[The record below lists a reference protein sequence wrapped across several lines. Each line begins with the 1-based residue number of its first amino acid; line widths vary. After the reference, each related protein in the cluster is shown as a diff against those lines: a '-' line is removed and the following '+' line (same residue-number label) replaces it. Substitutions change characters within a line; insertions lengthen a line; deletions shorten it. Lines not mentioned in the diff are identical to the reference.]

1 MYSAFAVWD
10 TLNSHRVASPLE
22 RWEAPDHPQGFLP
35 QNWGETELN
44 RSVTYESICSGHHH
58 IVRVDISGAANKP
71 IAGLKT
77 KPEQPDEE
85 ATYKEK
91 LDLQLRKDRCFTL
104 IYTNIS
110 SDLKNLITETTD
122 GVAAWKILKDHFEPV
137 TKARVIQLLDQFF
150 GTKYQPGEDVGI
162 LISRVKTAA
171 TRLQEAGHKL
181 DDLYIGFQLI
191 RWLPQ
196 EFQSTVQQIYR
207 WKEED
212 FRVVKIEAEL
222 ILEANRLQL
231 MKQDLE
237 KAENAY
243 LSSFTSKKLKTL
255 PGATAAAHGDPNGK
269 NDYQKKGGKVFNC
282 KTIKNV
288 KQSIKTIG
296 PCYVCNKYG
305 HLKVNCK
312 EKKSLQK
319 SPSTVNETF
328 NTEFNINL
336 RFCEAEC
343 SLLKLDKQLVTSC
356 ILFEENSD
364 KGVWVIDTAATSHF
378 CNDKSLF
385 LDLKPITN
393 MKMSLATEDKSCPVE
408 GIGTLR
414 FRVKYK
420 GSFHEITLTDVLFN
434 PKLRRNL
441 LSGSR
446 LESKGA
452 HFVGTKGKIN
462 VFNKDWIKLFS
473 ATRHENLYFFKPDH
487 YIIPKSKEIRFFSD
501 VTAETKNGSIEIWHQ
516 RFCHVNNDYLVKT
529 SKNDSVKGL
538 PRLTDNGK
546 THCIPCKLTKSKRV
560 SFKKTGAV
568 RSKRP
573 LELLHM
579 DLCGPMPTESQ
590 GGNKY
595 FLSIIDDY
603 SRKVTVFPIR
613 NKSDVFHTFIR
624 FQKRAE
630 RFLSKKVIA
639 VRTDG
644 GLEFCNKDMD
654 NFLTELGI
662 KHEVT
667 NSYTPEMNGVAERF
681 NLTALDGIKTLLKS
695 SEVPHKFWGE
705 ALLCFAYTWNR
716 ICHKDSNKTPFEK
729 YSGRKPS
736 ELHLKPFGCLAY
748 AGVPKQIRKK
758 FDMRA
763 KMGIMMGYA
772 QRTKGYRIWL
782 INENK
787 LVETIYVRFDENK
800 RGINFRQKVNSNLVY
815 NLNLPDYYDDEDDF
829 DIVKDSLTSRL
840 VLKTST
846 ETPSTSEKPDVSF
859 DNHSFIPC
867 TEVKWI
873 RNIGRKVTG
882 SNVYYSIEGEA
893 TRLKSYNEIERYC
906 KRHNIEYDPS
916 LFNFRKDNTESQ
928 GISDLSEQQEALMVE
943 VTIPNCYKQSIRS
956 RDASKWHDAMDKEI
970 NVMMERKVWDLVD
983 HPDNIKILEN
993 RWVYTIKYDENNKI
1007 VRYKARLVARGNT
1020 QLRGES
1026 FDEVFSPV
1034 INFTI
1039 KNFDLKIMGKTKKL
1053 LGIEFE
1059 EIGNSL
1065 FIHQRS
1071 YIRRLCEI
1079 YEKYKYP
1086 VSSLPISKGQVLAK
1100 LDSPKTSE
1108 GTLTVPYS
1116 NLIGSLSF
1124 IAIRTRPKIM
1134 YAVNVLSQIQANP
1147 GIKHWNCFLRLL
1159 GYLKYTQEYKLELS
1173 KVKSLKL
1180 RCYSDS
1186 DFATNRDDRVSM
1198 GGFITFIDETPAA
1211 FKKKSVS
1218 LSTME
1223 AEYVSLTEAAKEFIW
1238 LKNLINNK
1246 SLNLELSENVMFCD
1260 NQAAISFSK
1269 SPVENYRTKHIDVR
1283 YHFLRNLIYDKVFQ
1297 IKNIGTKNNLADIF
1311 TKPMESSPTNEQR
1324 KEDNENQDQR
1334 LVAHF
1339 IEKIV

>member
-1 MYSAFAVWD
+1 MNSVAS
-10 TLNSHRVASPLE
+10 TLNRVTDMEFNNQISVLTPN
-22 RWEAPDHPQGFLP
+22 
-35 QNWGETELN
+35 NWNTWKHDMQVLLMHYG
-44 RSVTYESICSGHHH
+44 CWQF
-58 IVRVDISGAANKP
+58 IVQ
-71 IAGLKT
+71 T

-85 ATYKEK
+85 ATY
-91 LDLQLRKDRCFTL
+91 
-104 IYTNIS
+104 N

-137 TKARVIQLLDQFF
+137 TRARVIQLLDQFF

-162 LISRVKTAA
+162 FISRVKTAA

-222 ILEANRLQL
+222 ILEVNRLQL

-243 LSSFTSKKLKTL
+243 LSSFTSKKSKTL

-269 NDYQKKGGKVFNC
+269 NDYQKKSGKVFNC

-319 SPSTVNETF
+319 SPSNVNETF

-343 SLLKLDKQLVTSC
+343 SLLELDKQLVTSC

-473 ATRHENLYFFKPDH
+473 ATRHENLYFLSR
-487 YIIPKSKEIRFFSD
+487 IILLYQREKKLVFSD
-501 VTAETKNGSIEIWHQ
+501 VTAKTKNGSIEIWHQ

-546 THCIPCKLTKSKRV
+546 THCIPCKLAKSKRV

-630 RFLSKKVIA
+630 RFLSK
-639 VRTDG
+639 R
-644 GLEFCNKDMD
+644 
-654 NFLTELGI
+654 
-662 KHEVT
+662 
-667 NSYTPEMNGVAERF
+667 
-681 NLTALDGIKTLLKS
+681 
-695 SEVPHKFWGE
+695 
-705 ALLCFAYTWNR
+705 
-716 ICHKDSNKTPFEK
+716 
-729 YSGRKPS
+729 
-736 ELHLKPFGCLAY
+736 
-748 AGVPKQIRKK
+748 
-758 FDMRA
+758 
-763 KMGIMMGYA
+763 
-772 QRTKGYRIWL
+772 
-782 INENK
+782 
-787 LVETIYVRFDENK
+787 
-800 RGINFRQKVNSNLVY
+800 
-815 NLNLPDYYDDEDDF
+815 
-829 DIVKDSLTSRL
+829 
-840 VLKTST
+840 
-846 ETPSTSEKPDVSF
+846 
-859 DNHSFIPC
+859 
-867 TEVKWI
+867 
-873 RNIGRKVTG
+873 
-882 SNVYYSIEGEA
+882 
-893 TRLKSYNEIERYC
+893 
-906 KRHNIEYDPS
+906 
-916 LFNFRKDNTESQ
+916 
-928 GISDLSEQQEALMVE
+928 
-943 VTIPNCYKQSIRS
+943 
-956 RDASKWHDAMDKEI
+956 
-970 NVMMERKVWDLVD
+970 
-983 HPDNIKILEN
+983 
-993 RWVYTIKYDENNKI
+993 
-1007 VRYKARLVARGNT
+1007 
-1020 QLRGES
+1020 
-1026 FDEVFSPV
+1026 
-1034 INFTI
+1034 
-1039 KNFDLKIMGKTKKL
+1039 
-1053 LGIEFE
+1053 
-1059 EIGNSL
+1059 
-1065 FIHQRS
+1065 
-1071 YIRRLCEI
+1071 
-1079 YEKYKYP
+1079 
-1086 VSSLPISKGQVLAK
+1086 
-1100 LDSPKTSE
+1100 
-1108 GTLTVPYS
+1108 
-1116 NLIGSLSF
+1116 
-1124 IAIRTRPKIM
+1124 
-1134 YAVNVLSQIQANP
+1134 
-1147 GIKHWNCFLRLL
+1147 
-1159 GYLKYTQEYKLELS
+1159 
-1173 KVKSLKL
+1173 
-1180 RCYSDS
+1180 
-1186 DFATNRDDRVSM
+1186 
-1198 GGFITFIDETPAA
+1198 
-1211 FKKKSVS
+1211 
-1218 LSTME
+1218 
-1223 AEYVSLTEAAKEFIW
+1223 
-1238 LKNLINNK
+1238 
-1246 SLNLELSENVMFCD
+1246 
-1260 NQAAISFSK
+1260 
-1269 SPVENYRTKHIDVR
+1269 
-1283 YHFLRNLIYDKVFQ
+1283 
-1297 IKNIGTKNNLADIF
+1297 
-1311 TKPMESSPTNEQR
+1311 
-1324 KEDNENQDQR
+1324 
-1334 LVAHF
+1334 
-1339 IEKIV
+1339 

>member
-1 MYSAFAVWD
+1 MNSVAS
-10 TLNSHRVASPLE
+10 TLNRVTDMEFNNQISVLT
-22 RWEAPDHPQGFLP
+22 
-35 QNWGETELN
+35 QNNWNTWKHDMQLLLMHYGCWQF
-44 RSVTYESICSGHHH
+44 I
-58 IVRVDISGAANKP
+58 IQ
-71 IAGLKT
+71 T

-91 LDLQLRKDRCFTL
+91 LDLQLRKDRCYTL

-122 GVAAWKILKDHFEPV
+122 GVAAWKILKYHFEPV

-162 LISRVKTAA
+162 FISRVKTAA

-222 ILEANRLQL
+222 ILEANNLQL

-243 LSSFTSKKLKTL
+243 LSSFTSKKSKTL

-269 NDYQKKGGKVFNC
+269 NDYQKKSGKVFNC

-312 EKKSLQK
+312 EKKSLPK

-328 NTEFNINL
+328 NTEF
-336 RFCEAEC
+336 
-343 SLLKLDKQLVTSC
+343 
-356 ILFEENSD
+356 D
-364 KGVWVIDTAATSHF
+364 KGLWVIDTAATSHF

-393 MKMSLATEDKSCPVE
+393 MKMSLATDDKSCPVE
-408 GIGTLR
+408 GIGILR

-441 LSGSR
+441 LSSSR

-452 HFVGTKGKIN
+452 HFVGTK
-462 VFNKDWIKLFS
+462 
-473 ATRHENLYFFKPDH
+473 
-487 YIIPKSKEIRFFSD
+487 
-501 VTAETKNGSIEIWHQ
+501 EIWHQ

-546 THCIPCKLTKSKRV
+546 THCIPCKLAKSKRV

-662 KHEVT
+662 KHGVT

-695 SEVPHKFWGE
+695 SEVPHKFWGD
-705 ALLCFAYTWNR
+705 ALLCFTYAWNR

-736 ELHLKPFGCLAY
+736 VLHLKPFGCLAY
-748 AGVPKQIRKK
+748 AGEPKQIKKK
-758 FDMRA
+758 FDIRT

-782 INENK
+782 IDENK
-787 LVETIYVRFDENK
+787 LVETINSKRF
-800 RGINFRQKVNSNLVY
+800 
-815 NLNLPDYYDDEDDF
+815 
-829 DIVKDSLTSRL
+829 SLTSRL
-840 VLKTST
+840 VSKTST
-846 ETPSTSEKPDVSF
+846 ETPSTSEKPDVSS
-859 DNHSFIPC
+859 DNHSLIPC

-893 TRLKSYNEIERYC
+893 TRLKSFNEIERYC

-928 GISDLSEQQEALMVE
+928 GFSDLSEQQEALMVE
-943 VTIPNCYKQSIRS
+943 VTIPNCYKQAIRS

-1007 VRYKARLVARGNT
+1007 VRYKARLVARGNK

-1026 FDEVFSPV
+1026 FDKVFSSV

-1039 KNFDLKIMGKTKKL
+1039 
-1053 LGIEFE
+1053 
-1059 EIGNSL
+1059 
-1065 FIHQRS
+1065 
-1071 YIRRLCEI
+1071 
-1079 YEKYKYP
+1079 
-1086 VSSLPISKGQVLAK
+1086 
-1100 LDSPKTSE
+1100 
-1108 GTLTVPYS
+1108 
-1116 NLIGSLSF
+1116 
-1124 IAIRTRPKIM
+1124 
-1134 YAVNVLSQIQANP
+1134 VN
-1147 GIKHWNCFLRLL
+1147 H
-1159 GYLKYTQEYKLELS
+1159 
-1173 KVKSLKL
+1173 
-1180 RCYSDS
+1180 
-1186 DFATNRDDRVSM
+1186 
-1198 GGFITFIDETPAA
+1198 
-1211 FKKKSVS
+1211 
-1218 LSTME
+1218 
-1223 AEYVSLTEAAKEFIW
+1223 
-1238 LKNLINNK
+1238 
-1246 SLNLELSENVMFCD
+1246 
-1260 NQAAISFSK
+1260 
-1269 SPVENYRTKHIDVR
+1269 
-1283 YHFLRNLIYDKVFQ
+1283 
-1297 IKNIGTKNNLADIF
+1297 
-1311 TKPMESSPTNEQR
+1311 
-1324 KEDNENQDQR
+1324 
-1334 LVAHF
+1334 
-1339 IEKIV
+1339 

>member
-1 MYSAFAVWD
+1 M
-10 TLNSHRVASPLE
+10 
-22 RWEAPDHPQGFLP
+22 
-35 QNWGETELN
+35 
-44 RSVTYESICSGHHH
+44 
-58 IVRVDISGAANKP
+58 
-71 IAGLKT
+71 
-77 KPEQPDEE
+77 PDEMGFVG
-85 ATYKEK
+85 K
-91 LDLQLRKDRCFTL
+91 
-104 IYTNIS
+104 N
-110 SDLKNLITETTD
+110 LKNLITETTD

-137 TKARVIQLLDQFF
+137 TRARVIQLLDQFF

-162 LISRVKTAA
+162 FISRVKTAA

-181 DDLYIGFQLI
+181 NDLYIGFQLI

-243 LSSFTSKKLKTL
+243 LSSFTSKRSKTL
-255 PGATAAAHGDPNGK
+255 PGATAAAHGNPNGK
-269 NDYQKKGGKVFNC
+269 NDYQKKSGKVFNC

-288 KQSIKTIG
+288 KLSIKTIG

-319 SPSTVNETF
+319 SPPTVNETF

-343 SLLKLDKQLVTSC
+343 SLLELDKQLVTSC
-356 ILFEENSD
+356 ILFEENFD
-364 KGVWVIDTAATSHF
+364 KGLWVIDTAATSHF

-473 ATRHENLYFFKPDH
+473 ATRHEHLYFFKPDH
-487 YIIPKSKEIRFFSD
+487 YIIPKSKEISFISD
-501 VTAETKNGSIEIWHQ
+501 VTAKTKNGSIETWHQ

-546 THCIPCKLTKSKRV
+546 AHCIPCRLAKSKRV

-630 RFLSKKVIA
+630 RFLSRKVIA

-705 ALLCFAYTWNR
+705 ALLCFTYAWNR

-736 ELHLKPFGCLAY
+736 VLHLKPFGCLAY
-748 AGVPKQIRKK
+748 A
-758 FDMRA
+758 
-763 KMGIMMGYA
+763 
-772 QRTKGYRIWL
+772 
-782 INENK
+782 
-787 LVETIYVRFDENK
+787 VETINVRFDENK
-800 RGINFRQKVNSNLVY
+800 RGINFRQKVNSNLGY

-829 DIVKDSLTSRL
+829 DRVKDSLTSRL
-840 VLKTST
+840 VSETST
-846 ETPSTSEKPDVSF
+846 ETPSTSEKPNVCS
-859 DNHSFIPC
+859 DNHSLIPC

-893 TRLKSYNEIERYC
+893 TRLKSFNEIERYC

-916 LFNFRKDNTESQ
+916 LFNFRKDNIESQ
-928 GISDLSEQQEALMVE
+928 GFSDLSEQQEALMVE
-943 VTIPNCYKQSIRS
+943 VTIPICYKQAIRS
-956 RDASKWHDAMDKEI
+956 RDASKWRDAMDKEI

-1007 VRYKARLVARGNT
+1007 VRYKARLVVRGNT

-1026 FDEVFSPV
+1026 FDEVF
-1034 INFTI
+1034 
-1039 KNFDLKIMGKTKKL
+1039 
-1053 LGIEFE
+1053 
-1059 EIGNSL
+1059 
-1065 FIHQRS
+1065 
-1071 YIRRLCEI
+1071 
-1079 YEKYKYP
+1079 
-1086 VSSLPISKGQVLAK
+1086 
-1100 LDSPKTSE
+1100 
-1108 GTLTVPYS
+1108 
-1116 NLIGSLSF
+1116 
-1124 IAIRTRPKIM
+1124 
-1134 YAVNVLSQIQANP
+1134 
-1147 GIKHWNCFLRLL
+1147 
-1159 GYLKYTQEYKLELS
+1159 QEYKLELS

-1186 DFATNRDDRVSM
+1186 DFATNRNDRVSM
-1198 GGFITFIDETPAA
+1198 GGFITFIDETPISWRT
-1211 FKKKSVS
+1211 FKQNPLVCRPWK
-1218 LSTME
+1218 LSM
-1223 AEYVSLTEAAKEFIW
+1223 
-1238 LKNLINNK
+1238 
-1246 SLNLELSENVMFCD
+1246 
-1260 NQAAISFSK
+1260 
-1269 SPVENYRTKHIDVR
+1269 
-1283 YHFLRNLIYDKVFQ
+1283 
-1297 IKNIGTKNNLADIF
+1297 
-1311 TKPMESSPTNEQR
+1311 
-1324 KEDNENQDQR
+1324 
-1334 LVAHF
+1334 LV
-1339 IEKIV
+1339 

>member
-1 MYSAFAVWD
+1 MNSAAN
-10 TLNSHRVASPLE
+10 TLNRVTGMEFNNQISVLTPN
-22 RWEAPDHPQGFLP
+22 
-35 QNWGETELN
+35 NWNTWKHDMQVLLMHYGCWQF
-44 RSVTYESICSGHHH
+44 I
-58 IVRVDISGAANKP
+58 IQ
-71 IAGLKT
+71 T

-85 ATYKEK
+85 ATYKEI
-91 LDLQLRKDRCFTL
+91 LDLQLRKDRCYTL

-137 TKARVIQLLDQFF
+137 TRARVIQLLDQFF

-162 LISRVKTAA
+162 FISRVKTAA

-231 MKQDLE
+231 MKQDME

-243 LSSFTSKKLKTL
+243 LSSFTSKKSKTL

-269 NDYQKKGGKVFNC
+269 NDYQKKGGKIFNC

-312 EKKSLQK
+312 EKKSLPK

-328 NTEFNINL
+328 NTEF
-336 RFCEAEC
+336 
-343 SLLKLDKQLVTSC
+343 
-356 ILFEENSD
+356 D
-364 KGVWVIDTAATSHF
+364 KGLWVIDTAATSHF

-452 HFVGTKGKIN
+452 HFVGTK
-462 VFNKDWIKLFS
+462 
-473 ATRHENLYFFKPDH
+473 
-487 YIIPKSKEIRFFSD
+487 
-501 VTAETKNGSIEIWHQ
+501 
-516 RFCHVNNDYLVKT
+516 
-529 SKNDSVKGL
+529 
-538 PRLTDNGK
+538 
-546 THCIPCKLTKSKRV
+546 
-560 SFKKTGAV
+560 
-568 RSKRP
+568 
-573 LELLHM
+573 
-579 DLCGPMPTESQ
+579 
-590 GGNKY
+590 
-595 FLSIIDDY
+595 
-603 SRKVTVFPIR
+603 
-613 NKSDVFHTFIR
+613 
-624 FQKRAE
+624 
-630 RFLSKKVIA
+630 
-639 VRTDG
+639 
-644 GLEFCNKDMD
+644 
-654 NFLTELGI
+654 
-662 KHEVT
+662 
-667 NSYTPEMNGVAERF
+667 
-681 NLTALDGIKTLLKS
+681 DGIKTLLKS

-705 ALLCFAYTWNR
+705 ALLCFTYAWNR

-736 ELHLKPFGCLAY
+736 VLHLKPFGCLAY

-782 INENK
+782 IDENK
-787 LVETIYVRFDENK
+787 LVETINVRFDENK
-800 RGINFRQKVNSNLVY
+800 RGINFRQKSNSNLGY
-815 NLNLPDYYDDEDDF
+815 NLNLPDYYEDEDDR
-829 DIVKDSLTSRL
+829 VKDSLTSRL

-846 ETPSTSEKPDVSF
+846 ETRSTSENPDVSS
-859 DNHSFIPC
+859 DNHSLIPC

-893 TRLKSYNEIERYC
+893 TRLKSFNEIERYC
-906 KRHNIEYDPS
+906 KRHNIKYDPS

-928 GISDLSEQQEALMVE
+928 GFSDLSEQQEALMVE
-943 VTIPNCYKQSIRS
+943 VTIPNCYKQAIRS
-956 RDASKWHDAMDKEI
+956 RDASKWRDAMDKEI
-970 NVMMERKVWDLVD
+970 NVMMEHKVWDLVD

-1020 QLRGES
+1020 QLRSES
-1026 FDEVFSPV
+1026 FDEVF
-1034 INFTI
+1034 
-1039 KNFDLKIMGKTKKL
+1039 
-1053 LGIEFE
+1053 
-1059 EIGNSL
+1059 
-1065 FIHQRS
+1065 
-1071 YIRRLCEI
+1071 
-1079 YEKYKYP
+1079 
-1086 VSSLPISKGQVLAK
+1086 
-1100 LDSPKTSE
+1100 
-1108 GTLTVPYS
+1108 
-1116 NLIGSLSF
+1116 
-1124 IAIRTRPKIM
+1124 
-1134 YAVNVLSQIQANP
+1134 
-1147 GIKHWNCFLRLL
+1147 
-1159 GYLKYTQEYKLELS
+1159 QEYKLELS

-1198 GGFITFIDETPAA
+1198 GGFITFIDETPISWRT
-1211 FKKKSVS
+1211 FKQKSVS
-1218 LSTME
+1218 LSTMD

-1238 LKNLINNK
+1238 LKNVINNK

-1297 IKNIGTKNNLADIF
+1297 IKYIGTKNNLADIF
-1311 TKPMESSPTNEQR
+1311 LPNPW
-1324 KEDNENQDQR
+1324 
-1334 LVAHF
+1334 
-1339 IEKIV
+1339 